1 MKKSIIISL
10 RFEIL
15 GICTMEER
23 MMLLDNVKYTQE
35 HEWVLLEDDI
45 ATIGISSHAIEEL
58 GDIVFVEL
66 PKVGSEFSQMDEL
79 GTVESVKTVSSLY
92 IPLSGSIV
100 EVNETLQDAPE
111 TVNEAPYGNGWLIK
125 VKIDDRAEYDDLMT
139 SEEYEAYLESL

>member
-1 MKKSIIISL
+1 M
-10 RFEIL
+10 EV
-15 GICTMEER
+15 GI
-23 MMLLDNVKYTQE
+23 MLLDNVKYTQE

-66 PKVGSEFSQMDEL
+66 PKVGSAFSQMDEL

-111 TVNEAPYGNGWLIK
+111 MVNEAPYGDGWLIK

>member
-23 MMLLDNVKYTQE
+23 IMLLENVKYTQE

-58 GDIVFVEL
+58 GDIVFIEL
-66 PKVGSEFSQMDEL
+66 PKVGSEFSQMDEI

>member
-1 MKKSIIISL
+1 
-10 RFEIL
+10 
-15 GICTMEER
+15 MEER
-23 MMLLDNVKYTQE
+23 MMLLNNVKYTQE
-35 HEWVLLEDDI
+35 HEWVLLEGDV
-45 ATIGISSHAIEEL
+45 ATIGISSYAIDEL

-66 PKVGSEFSQMDEL
+66 PKVGTEFSQMDEL

-92 IPLSGSIV
+92 IPLSGAIV

-139 SEEYEAYLESL
+139 SEEYETYLESL

>member
-1 MKKSIIISL
+1 
-10 RFEIL
+10 
-15 GICTMEER
+15 
-23 MMLLDNVKYTQE
+23 MLLNNVKYTQE
-35 HEWVLLEDDI
+35 HEWVLLEGDV
-45 ATIGISSHAIEEL
+45 ATIGISSYAIDEL

-66 PKVGSEFSQMDEL
+66 PKVGTEFSQMDEL

-92 IPLSGSIV
+92 IPLSGAIV

-139 SEEYEAYLESL
+139 SEEYETYLESL

>member
-45 ATIGISSHAIEEL
+45 ATIGISGHAIEEL

-111 TVNEAPYGNGWLIK
+111 MVNEAPYGDGWLIK

>member
-1 MKKSIIISL
+1 M
-10 RFEIL
+10 
-15 GICTMEER
+15 T
-23 MMLLDNVKYTQE
+23 LLNDVKYTQE

-66 PKVGSEFSQMDEL
+66 PKVGSEFSQMDEI

-92 IPLSGSIV
+92 IPLSGSIF

>member
-1 MKKSIIISL
+1 
-10 RFEIL
+10 
-15 GICTMEER
+15 MEER
-23 MMLLDNVKYTQE
+23 MMLLNNVKYTQE
-35 HEWVLLEDDI
+35 HEWVLLEGDV
-45 ATIGISSHAIEEL
+45 ATIGISSYAIDEL

-66 PKVGSEFSQMDEL
+66 PKVGTEFSQMDEL

-92 IPLSGSIV
+92 IPLSGAIV

>member
-1 MKKSIIISL
+1 
-10 RFEIL
+10 
-15 GICTMEER
+15 
-23 MMLLDNVKYTQE
+23 MLLDNVKYTQE

-66 PKVGSEFSQMDEL
+66 PKVGSAFSQMDEL

-111 TVNEAPYGNGWLIK
+111 MVNEAPYGDGWLIK

>member
-1 MKKSIIISL
+1 M

-15 GICTMEER
+15 GICTTEER
-23 MMLLDNVKYTQE
+23 IMLLDNVKYTQE

>member
-1 MKKSIIISL
+1 
-10 RFEIL
+10 
-15 GICTMEER
+15 
-23 MMLLDNVKYTQE
+23 MMLLNNVKYTQE
-35 HEWVLLEDDI
+35 HEWVLLEGDV
-45 ATIGISSHAIEEL
+45 ATIGISSYAIDEL

-66 PKVGSEFSQMDEL
+66 PKVGTEFSQMDEL

-92 IPLSGSIV
+92 IPLSGAIV

-139 SEEYEAYLESL
+139 SEEYETYLESL

>member
-92 IPLSGSIV
+92 IPLSGSII